1 MSAKVKTTISDIG
14 TLLAGFFLTTAILLA
29 VGCQSYKG
37 GKVIDGTNFALGIN
51 IPGTSYSFNVV
62 DYIGGV
68 RVAGDEQT
76 RITVINEVAE
86 TNSYFG
92 CVYINRHS
100 KIRAVIEPVETNAVL
115 NALWENYIQTNAV
128 ESIGDDIEVRAVEE
142 ERINMLK
149 DIAEECE

>member
-1 MSAKVKTTISDIG
+1 MSTKVKTTISDIG

-68 RVAGDEQT
+68 RVAGDKQT
-76 RITVINEVAE
+76 CITVTNEVVE

-100 KIRAVIEPVETNAVL
+100 KICAVIEPVETKAVL
-115 NALWENYIQTNAV
+115 NALWENCVQTNAV
-128 ESIGDDIEVRAVEE
+128 ESIGNDIEVRAVEE
-142 ERINMLK
+142 ERINMPK
-149 DIAEECE
+149 DVAEE